1 MTLNYIIKD
10 AQNNVVL
17 EESET
22 FAVDG
27 QKQYIKK
34 INLPEGIAP
43 GRYIIASEIVYQGG
57 VAISSSQ
64 FEVTGE
70 KTITSALF
78 RKTTL
83 IPLAFVLVGLLYLFI
98 IPYLPWKRIKRFK

>member
-1 MTLNYIIKD
+1 MNYIIKD
-10 AQNNVVL
+10 TQNNVVF

-34 INLPEGIAP
+34 FKIPESLAP
-43 GRYIIASEIVYQGG
+43 GRYIVATEIVYQGG

-64 FEVTGE
+64 FEIAEEEKPLERLVK
-70 KTITSALF
+70 KTILVP
-78 RKTTL
+78 L
-83 IPLAFVLVGLLYLFI
+83 IFVLAGLLYLFAL
-98 IPYLPWKRIKRFK
+98 PYLPRKRMKR